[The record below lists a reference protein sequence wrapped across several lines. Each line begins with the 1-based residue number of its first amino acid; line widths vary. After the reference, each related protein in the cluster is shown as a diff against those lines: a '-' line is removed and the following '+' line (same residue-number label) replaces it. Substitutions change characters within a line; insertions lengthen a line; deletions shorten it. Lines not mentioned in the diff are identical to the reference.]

1 MTNGPALITAT
12 GPEALEARKREAIQM
27 RLYTLEAFVDGQ
39 WVIVKGGLT
48 ATLAAF
54 GAALEGLKQP
64 GVKWRAVRDDGE
76 VFVA

>member
-1 MTNGPALITAT
+1 MQ
-12 GPEALEARKREAIQM
+12 RH
-27 RLYTLEAFVDGQ
+27 LYRLEAFVDGQ

-54 GAALEGLKQP
+54 GAALESLKQP
-64 GVKWRAVRDDGE
+64 GVKWRAVRNDGE

>member
-1 MTNGPALITAT
+1 MQGH
-12 GPEALEARKREAIQM
+12 
-27 RLYTLEAFVDGQ
+27 LYRLEAFVDGQ

-54 GAALEGLKQP
+54 GAALEGLNKP

>member
-1 MTNGPALITAT
+1 MHRHLYR
-12 GPEALEARKREAIQM
+12 LEAC
-27 RLYTLEAFVDGQ
+27 VDGQ

-54 GAALEGLKQP
+54 GAALEGLNKP